1 MSSTIIYAAGI
12 TLGGATANQERTETQ
27 SDRRVVLEAVAC
39 ARRACRSFWSRLCA
53 DACQPCG
60 ITCDRRYCCVSFSQL
75 GEVSG
80 IRGKSVVPEIS
91 TRVTA
96 PLNGALT
103 IFMKIMAINSSGEDL
118 NPERGPANKPKLLQI
133 DR

>member
-1 MSSTIIYAAGI
+1 M
-12 TLGGATANQERTETQ
+12 
-27 SDRRVVLEAVAC
+27 
-39 ARRACRSFWSRLCA
+39 
-53 DACQPCG
+53 
-60 ITCDRRYCCVSFSQL
+60 SFSQL

-118 NPERGPANKPKLLQI
+118 NPERGPASKPKLLQI